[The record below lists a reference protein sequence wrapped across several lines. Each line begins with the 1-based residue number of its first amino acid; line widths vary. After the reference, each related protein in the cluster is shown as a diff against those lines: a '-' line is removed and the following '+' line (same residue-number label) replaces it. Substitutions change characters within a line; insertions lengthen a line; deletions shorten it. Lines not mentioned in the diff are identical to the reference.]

1 MSVIENLESFEP
13 RHYAHLYVK
22 NKMFCLLIVPSCFCR
37 RKFHDLLRLRFFL
50 HAFINITQKC
60 CHLARCFSLC
70 TIFLFSFY
78 QGHLGQKFLSY
89 CRTKVC
95 HDTNP
100 KPIQVLLHDVRVMVN
115 SVETHFQQ

>member
-22 NKMFCLLIVPSCFCR
+22 NVLFTSSAKLFLSSKISRSFAFKVFCMPSLILPKNVAT
-37 RKFHDLLRLRFFL
+37 L
-50 HAFINITQKC
+50 HVV
-60 CHLARCFSLC
+60 FSLC

>member
-1 MSVIENLESFEP
+1 MRSLILP
-13 RHYAHLYVK
+13 K
-22 NKMFCLLIVPSCFCR
+22 NVAT
-37 RKFHDLLRLRFFL
+37 L
-50 HAFINITQKC
+50 HVV
-60 CHLARCFSLC
+60 FSLC